1 MCWPDAG
8 HGAELGGS
16 GKGGGR
22 NSPRQERPGLP
33 QGFGGDISLDNI

>member
-8 HGAELGGS
+8 HGAALGGS

-22 NSPRQERPGLP
+22 NSLWQERPGLP
-33 QGFGGDISLDNI
+33 WGFSGDISLDNA